1 MLLSNLKRKAAIRSD
16 VCKWTPCLRMA
27 LKILPILYLNLGGE
41 MMYIIDQRLIA
52 QKVPSDKSSKGN
64 TCHCGKFWLD
74 RWSLWYHSTFSCFAV
89 MNDIAG
95 TMFNKKFLLE
105 IFLKNQPIQSLSM
118 LRAMFDK
125 LAHASVMRLNTS
137 SMDKVSQIEHY
148 T

>member
-1 MLLSNLKRKAAIRSD
+1 MHKKFHLTSHLKVTPVIAENFDSTDDPCNNILLFP
-16 VCKWTPCLRMA
+16 V
-27 LKILPILYLNLGGE
+27 
-41 MMYIIDQRLIA
+41 
-52 QKVPSDKSSKGN
+52 
-64 TCHCGKFWLD
+64 
-74 RWSLWYHSTFSCFAV
+74 AV

>member
-1 MLLSNLKRKAAIRSD
+1 
-16 VCKWTPCLRMA
+16 MA

-64 TCHCGKFWLD
+64 TCHCGKFWFD
-74 RWSLWYHSTFSCFAV
+74 RNDPFNNIQLFPVAV

-137 SMDKVSQIEHY
+137 SMDKVSPIEHN